1 MTDQLGNQ
9 VIDTSVEFFEAIGDQ
24 FFEDS
29 LFKDI
34 PILSTAVNMARLGK
48 TITDRIF
55 LKKVAKFLVSLSNIK
70 EKERKK
76 FYSKLETDQKLRD
89 KTGEVLV
96 LILDR
101 LDDLEKPEILAK
113 IFMAYINDLVNFNQF
128 RQLASAIDLA
138 YIEDLKQLIRSS
150 TDTQDFKEGL
160 LRTGLTAISQ
170 DRLPVRNA
178 SSGGGSGFGSGFG
191 NGFGGGGQGS
201 VYLQIKVTN
210 LGDLFIKIMIEEE
223 SF

>member
-1 MTDQLGNQ
+1 MTDQLGDQ
-9 VIDTSVEFFEAIGDQ
+9 VIDTSVEIFEAIGDQ

-34 PILSTAVNMARLGK
+34 PILGTAVNAAKLGK

-55 LKKVAKFLVSLSNIK
+55 LKKVTNFLVSLSNIK
-70 EKERKK
+70 EKERQK

-101 LDDLEKPEILAK
+101 FDDLEKPEILAK
-113 IFMAYINDLVNFNQF
+113 IFMAYIKDLVNFHQF

-170 DRLPVRNA
+170 HGLPVHHA
-178 SSGGGSGFGSGFG
+178 LGGGPL
-191 NGFGGGGQGS
+191 GGGQNL
-201 VYLQIKVTN
+201 VYSPIKVTN
-210 LGDLFIKIMIEEE
+210 LGNLFIEIMIHKE
-223 SF
+223 SL

>member
-1 MTDQLGNQ
+1 MTDQLGDQ
-9 VIDTSVEFFEAIGDQ
+9 VIDTSIEIFEAIGDQ

-34 PILSTAVNMARLGK
+34 PILGTAVNVAKLGK

-55 LKKVAKFLVSLSNIK
+55 LRKVANFLVSLSNIK
-70 EKERKK
+70 ETERKK

-101 LDDLEKPEILAK
+101 FDDLEKPEILSK
-113 IFMAYINDLVNFNQF
+113 IFMAYIKDLVNFDQF
-128 RQLASAIDLA
+128 RQLASAVDLA
-138 YIEDLKQLIRSS
+138 YIEDLKKLIRSS

-170 DRLPVRNA
+170 YGLPVGNA
-178 SSGGGSGFGSGFG
+178 VGGGKKL
-191 NGFGGGGQGS
+191 
-201 VYLQIKVTN
+201 VYSQIKITD
-210 LGDLFIKIMIEEE
+210 LGNLFIEIMIQEE
-223 SF
+223 FF